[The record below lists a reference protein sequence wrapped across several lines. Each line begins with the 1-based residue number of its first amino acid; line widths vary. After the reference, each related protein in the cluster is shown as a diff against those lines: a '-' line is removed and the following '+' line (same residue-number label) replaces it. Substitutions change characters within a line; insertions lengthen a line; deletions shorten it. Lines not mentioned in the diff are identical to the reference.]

1 MNYESIHEILD
12 RIESK
17 ISDNSKERWINIR
30 GASDYTSLSI
40 VKLRRAVSSGELKA
54 SKTGGRL
61 LFKITWIEKWLNS

>member
-1 MNYESIHEILD
+1 MNYESIHEILE

>member
-54 SKTGGRL
+54 SKIGGRL